1 MILNTSSRWLQCGLS
16 IQIIRCIKSWTA
28 KLFQLDLTL
37 RHGIILYSPWLLTY
51 SIVIAPKPSP
61 KKGFVKREAL
71 AQITL
76 SPNNSTYCHFL
87 LSLNNAFSSM
97 LSKKIGMSIEHL
109 LLSMTFS
116 QTKSRSC
123 KLKTRLLQALGL

>member
-1 MILNTSSRWLQCGLS
+1 MRSVNSDNKMYKKLDRKTFSIGSDFETWYHPLLS
-16 IQIIRCIKSWTA
+16 LAPHI
-28 KLFQLDLTL
+28 
-37 RHGIILYSPWLLTY
+37 Y
-51 SIVIAPKPSP
+51 SIVIAPTPSP

-87 LSLNNAFSSM
+87 LALNNAFSSSM

>member
-1 MILNTSSRWLQCGLS
+1 MILNASSRWLQCGLS

-51 SIVIAPKPSP
+51 SIVIAPTPSP
-61 KKGFVKREAL
+61 KKGFVKRGEAL

-76 SPNNSTYCHFL
+76 GPNYSTYCHFL

-97 LSKKIGMSIEHL
+97 LFRRIGMSIEHL

-116 QTKSRSC
+116 QTRVP
-123 KLKTRLLQALGL
+123 LLQIKN